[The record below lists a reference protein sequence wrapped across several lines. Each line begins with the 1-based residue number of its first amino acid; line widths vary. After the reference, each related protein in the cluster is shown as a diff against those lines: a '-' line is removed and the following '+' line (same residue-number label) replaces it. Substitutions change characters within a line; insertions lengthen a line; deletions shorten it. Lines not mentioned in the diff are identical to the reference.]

1 MEIKATLSK
10 PYTEDQRIDFIV
22 TQNHQ
27 QGYEIRETEE
37 ALEAWGPDS
46 ADQLQNTKQAKI
58 SQNDI
63 ARDEALNAGVT
74 YKDVLFDSD
83 TDQKVNL
90 LAVVTT
96 MGDEETIVWFGKDNQ
111 PLVCTKEDLI
121 NIGSLITQLHSF
133 CWNKNAE
140 LKAEINYAETIEE
153 VEAIIIDYTMPIK

>member
-1 MEIKATLSK
+1 MEIKARLSK
-10 PYTEDQRIDFIV
+10 PYTEEQRIDFIV

-27 QGYEIRETEE
+27 NSYEIKETEE
-37 ALEAWGPDS
+37 ELQAWGADS
-46 ADQLQNTKQAKI
+46 ADLLVQAKQAKI
-58 SQNDI
+58 AENDSV
-63 ARDEALNAGVT
+63 RDEALNAGVT
-74 YKDVLFDSD
+74 YKEVLFDSD

-111 PLVCTKEDLI
+111 PLTCAKEDLI
-121 NIGSLITQLHSF
+121 NIGGLITQLHSF

-153 VEAIIIDYTMPIK
+153 VEAIEINYEE